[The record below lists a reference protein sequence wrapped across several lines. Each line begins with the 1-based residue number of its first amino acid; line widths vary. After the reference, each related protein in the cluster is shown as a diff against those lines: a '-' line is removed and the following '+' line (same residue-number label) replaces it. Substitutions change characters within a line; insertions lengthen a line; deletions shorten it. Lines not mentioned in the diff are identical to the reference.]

1 MNSGEDEDFIYKVL
15 SGQVNLICCRSFKIT
30 FIYKEIGLGNFQNFS
45 PRFCIFFLNFFLR
58 AKIFSFQ
65 SSDSTDG
72 EEMGGGQGGQGVS
85 ARKTSFNP
93 LTPPPERISR
103 SKTPP
108 QSTGEVVVKPGIVA
122 QVILYVLLKSLNQS
136 ELCVMCQ

>member
-72 EEMGGGQGGQGVS
+72 EEMGGGQGVS

-108 QSTGEVVVKPGIVA
+108 QSTGEVVVKPGIVV
-122 QVILYVLLKSLNQS
+122 QVILYVLLKNLNQS